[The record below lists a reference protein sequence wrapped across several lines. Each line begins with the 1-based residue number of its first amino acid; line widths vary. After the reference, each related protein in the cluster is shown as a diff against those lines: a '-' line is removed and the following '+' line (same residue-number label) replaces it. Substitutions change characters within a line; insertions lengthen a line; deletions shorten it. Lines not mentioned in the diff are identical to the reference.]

1 MDELAVNVGAML
13 LAFISLVAMLDWML
27 GGVGSLLGFDGLSL
41 SYVFG
46 LLFYPLSW
54 CMGVDGPD
62 LMTFGQLL
70 GTKIAINEFVA
81 FVDLGAASATM
92 SARSTTIATYALCG
106 FANFSSIGI
115 QIGGISSIAPE
126 RRSELAMIG
135 LKAMAGGAMASWL
148 TACVAGLLL

>member
-1 MDELAVNVGAML
+1 MTSFFCQKPFPRETAFSRI
-13 LAFISLVAMLDWML
+13 FISRTIFV
-27 GGVGSLLGFDGLSL
+27 VGRENL
-41 SYVFG
+41 FG

-54 CMGVDGPD
+54 CMGVDSAD

-70 GTKIAINEFVA
+70 GTKVAINEFVA

-92 SARSTTIATYALCG
+92 SPRSTAIATYALCG